1 MQRSLSPLSSLT
13 PGPDDEHQDQDFD
26 TSAAEIFPP
35 ENAYGLVL
43 DVIRALESQIADV
56 QLAPERQQDLTDSM
70 KLLGRRASQKPYKV
84 AIVGRTGCGKST
96 LLNALLQRRLLP
108 TSGKGAACTSVVTEI
123 SYSDGPEIIA
133 KILYKSPAQWK
144 LELDH
149 LVADACVK
157 LLFKLFLCDPF
168 LRFFCCRLEA
178 NADSEESAAT
188 SHLSPAYQAREK
200 LYQIYPHLRD
210 SNVAEW
216 NADSLLADPTV
227 SDYLGKEP
235 IISASDHGDFGKE
248 LEQCLSSCGDRTI
261 WPLVKSVHIRGP
273 FPVLST
279 GITLVDLP
287 GHGDVDNTRDEVANE
302 YMRDASTVFLVTS
315 IVRAIDDRDTHQ
327 YLEKHLSQ
335 IIVDGRIGEKSIALI
350 LTGTDIPFDEK
361 ATGIP
366 EIAKL
371 TDEIKMLEG
380 RINRRPQDDKVK
392 GWKNQIA
399 QRRGTRNQL
408 ISQRR
413 IVLAKQRSD
422 AVALALHEKCQQIYC
437 TFSQLPEGESIPHIP
452 VFCVGSWDFMS
463 LSSLL
468 PPLVFSSKEDTSIPA
483 LHEYIRRIG
492 EFQTLTDGIDLLSV
506 MYQLLNR
513 ASHVP
518 SGDSVGLQL
527 RQEVL
532 DLEKRCTDRALTLV
546 RSIEAIF
553 ARIAAKVAEAVS
565 VAQGRSPGVFENIA
579 RTLKWNQYLALM
591 RREGEYGAND
601 LNTDLTATIL
611 PSIQTQW
618 HLGIN
623 MEIPTLLSDFFQEIQ
638 ADLHKSIRTLQDRS
652 STNIDTV
659 RKSLG
664 VESFVKE
671 LSRAVQQSITV
682 RQRKG
687 NRIWA
692 PLIKE
697 QLVAQYASA
706 AAERGRGMF
715 GRMKVLNMAFIRD
728 SAHVIFEPLNDGTR
742 AAFAGSVD
750 QVQIELLGGIKHIL
764 REIRLLF
771 I

>member
-1 MQRSLSPLSSLT
+1 
-13 PGPDDEHQDQDFD
+13 
-26 TSAAEIFPP
+26 
-35 ENAYGLVL
+35 
-43 DVIRALESQIADV
+43 
-56 QLAPERQQDLTDSM
+56 
-70 KLLGRRASQKPYKV
+70 
-84 AIVGRTGCGKST
+84 
-96 LLNALLQRRLLP
+96 
-108 TSGKGAACTSVVTEI
+108 
-123 SYSDGPEIIA
+123 
-133 KILYKSPAQWK
+133 
-144 LELDH
+144 
-149 LVADACVK
+149 
-157 LLFKLFLCDPF
+157 
-168 LRFFCCRLEA
+168 
-178 NADSEESAAT
+178 
-188 SHLSPAYQAREK
+188 
-200 LYQIYPHLRD
+200 
-210 SNVAEW
+210 
-216 NADSLLADPTV
+216 
-227 SDYLGKEP
+227 
-235 IISASDHGDFGKE
+235 
-248 LEQCLSSCGDRTI
+248 
-261 WPLVKSVHIRGP
+261 
-273 FPVLST
+273 
-279 GITLVDLP
+279 
-287 GHGDVDNTRDEVANE
+287 
-302 YMRDASTVFLVTS
+302 
-315 IVRAIDDRDTHQ
+315 
-327 YLEKHLSQ
+327 
-335 IIVDGRIGEKSIALI
+335 
-350 LTGTDIPFDEK
+350 
-361 ATGIP
+361 
-366 EIAKL
+366 
-371 TDEIKMLEG
+371 
-380 RINRRPQDDKVK
+380 K

-413 IVLAKQRSD
+413 IVLAKQRSY

-437 TFSQLPEGESIPHIP
+437 TFSQLPEGESNPHIP

-468 PPLVFSSKEDTSIPA
+468 PPLVFSSKEDLSIPA

-553 ARIAAKVAEAVS
+553 ERIAAKVAEAVS
-565 VAQGRSPGVFENIA
+565 VVRSGKEPGRFREYC

-697 QLVAQYASA
+697 QL
-706 AAERGRGMF
+706 RKGGRGMF
-715 GRMKVLNMAFIRD
+715 GRMKV
-728 SAHVIFEPLNDGTR
+728 
-742 AAFAGSVD
+742 
-750 QVQIELLGGIKHIL
+750 
-764 REIRLLF
+764 RLS